1 MIDEATLANADSK
14 NMKFFQRPANKIIW
28 VHDLRIRPYFKV
40 NSIIQSRNYM
50 VLNKVFPNNFS
61 NKSASLGTKDPPMV
75 QKFKGINCIQ
85 LQAPCRYIVWAKGI
99 FILGDISHITN
110 HLLKKKKK

>member
-1 MIDEATLANADSK
+1 
-14 NMKFFQRPANKIIW
+14 
-28 VHDLRIRPYFKV
+28 
-40 NSIIQSRNYM
+40 M

-85 LQAPCRYIVWAKGI
+85 LQAPCRYNMGKENFYFRG
-99 FILGDISHITN
+99 HITY
-110 HLLKKKKK
+110 HKPPSQKK

>member
-85 LQAPCRYIVWAKGI
+85 LQAPYRYIYNMGKEN
-99 FILGDISHITN
+99 FYFRRHITY
-110 HLLKKKKK
+110 HKPPSQKK